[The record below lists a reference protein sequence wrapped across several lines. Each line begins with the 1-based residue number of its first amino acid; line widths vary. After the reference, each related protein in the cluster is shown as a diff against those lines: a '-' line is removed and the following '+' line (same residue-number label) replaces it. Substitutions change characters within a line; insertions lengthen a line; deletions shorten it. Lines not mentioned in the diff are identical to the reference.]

1 MACHKRHV
9 ARVWVGCGW
18 RTEVSRTEKQ
28 FFVGGQLS
36 FFLPN
41 TWTAHCRVSLTVPG
55 PWIVMPLE
63 QCRLLGDVPAREAG
77 MWTKVRAQVRAQESY
92 KSLTKK
98 IERTKNQPQT

>member
-1 MACHKRHV
+1 M
-9 ARVWVGCGW
+9 
-18 RTEVSRTEKQ
+18 SRTEKQ

-63 QCRLLGDVPAREAG
+63 QCRLLGDVPARETG
-77 MWTKVRAQVRAQESY
+77 MWTKVRAHMDRDV
-92 KSLTKK
+92 KSLSLLLNFAGSTRELQ
-98 IERTKNQPQT
+98 ITN